1 MAVGRHGGC
10 FGRSSTAACERT
22 EGLLEAYSEMT
33 EAARCQY
40 VVMPTGAEGARRPAI
55 LPWKELHAF
64 CRRRSPAA
72 PI

>member
-55 LPWKELHAF
+55 LP
-64 CRRRSPAA
+64 
-72 PI
+72 